1 MQKLNK
7 YELRTL
13 INEEVNS
20 VDEGVAGFVTQGIKS
35 GLKSIGLSIPGIDF
49 ILGSAVLLYELN
61 KIRMA
66 TDKIVAMSPV
76 KGESIIEKLTS
87 QENEWQESL
96 AGIRNGDPAMKNQI
110 KDAFND
116 VLESLKDSIV
126 TIVQS
131 YDSLVAAPVAAG
143 AGAAS
148 VGAGAVAVEGGT
160 NIATGIVG
168 FVTSMIPAE
177 QVIFEFATEIAG
189 FLSKLF
195 GMLSSEGGEA
205 KGKLEEFEEKGGFL
219 IGELIT
225 NPARTLGRLGELYN
239 ALHEEGQRN
248 RDVLVRGTKDS
259 LAQMGGAP
267 SSELD
272 MSNFSAGPDLPM
284 VAESRNRRLTDQSPV
299 LNESR
304 MLKLAGIK

>member
-1 MQKLNK
+1 MEKLNK

-66 TDKIVAMSPV
+66 TDEIVAMSPV
-76 KGESIIEKLTS
+76 EGGSIIEKLAS
-87 QENEWQESL
+87 QENEWQKSL
-96 AGIRNGDPAMKNQI
+96 EGIRNGDPVMKNQI

-143 AGAAS
+143 AGAATF
-148 VGAGAVAVEGGT
+148 GGGAVAVEGGT
-160 NIATGIVG
+160 NIATGIIG

-177 QVIFEFATEIAG
+177 QVIFELAAEIAG

-195 GMLSSEGGEA
+195 DMLSSEGGEA
-205 KGKLEEFEEKGGFL
+205 KGKLKEFEDKGGLL
-219 IGELIT
+219 ITALIT

-239 ALHEEGQRN
+239 ALHKEGARN
-248 RDVLVRGTKDS
+248 RDVL
-259 LAQMGGAP
+259 AQGVKSAAMGNTNT
-267 SSELD
+267 ELD
-272 MSNFSAGPDLPM
+272 MSNFSAGPDLQM
-284 VAESRNRRLTDQSPV
+284 VAESRKRTITNQGPSF
-299 LNESR
+299 NEAR

>member
-1 MQKLNK
+1 VQTLNK

-61 KIRMA
+61 EIRMA

-76 KGESIIEKLTS
+76 KGESIIEKLAS

-143 AGAAS
+143 AGAATM
-148 VGAGAVAVEGGT
+148 GGGAVAVEGGT
-160 NIATGIVG
+160 NIATGIIG

-239 ALHEEGQRN
+239 ALHKEGQRN
-248 RDVLVRGTKDS
+248 RDVLSQGVKS
-259 LAQMGGAP
+259 AA
-267 SSELD
+267 LD
-272 MSNFSAGPDLPM
+272 MSNFSANDNDRQM

-299 LNESR
+299 LTESR